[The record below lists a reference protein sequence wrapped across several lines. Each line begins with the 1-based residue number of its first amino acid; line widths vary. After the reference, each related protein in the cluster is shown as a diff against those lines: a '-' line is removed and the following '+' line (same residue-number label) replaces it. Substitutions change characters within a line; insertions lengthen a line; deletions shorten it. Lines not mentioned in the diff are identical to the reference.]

1 MLRDDGV
8 GVDSTTKIF
17 APRQWWLSFFF
28 LRARAR
34 KSFRA
39 KAFSGIAS
47 RKWEVYSAAFSSG
60 VITGW
65 LGFTKEKNG
74 SRTEGCD
81 AVTRLDPMVTHH
93 GNRNRAEVGI

>member
-8 GVDSTTKIF
+8 GVNSTTKIF
-17 APRQWWLSFFF
+17 CAQAMVAIIFF

-81 AVTRLDPMVTHH
+81 AVTRLDPMVTQH
-93 GNRNRAEVGI
+93 GKRNRAEVGI